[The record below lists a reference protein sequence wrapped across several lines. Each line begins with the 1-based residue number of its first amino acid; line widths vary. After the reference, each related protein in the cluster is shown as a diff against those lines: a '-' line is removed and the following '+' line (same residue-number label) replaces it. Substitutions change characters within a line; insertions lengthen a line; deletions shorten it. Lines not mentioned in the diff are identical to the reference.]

1 MRLRK
6 SALVLVLA
14 IALALAA
21 CGSSSKSGSS
31 SSTTTT
37 ASGGTVNV
45 FAASSLTAAFT
56 ALGKQFETAHPGTK
70 VNLDFDSS
78 TILAQQIQ
86 DTPGKADVFAS
97 ADQKNMRKLQD
108 SGEVTSSPTVF
119 AKNQM
124 EIAVE
129 PGNPKHV
136 KTVADLAQPNLTVVL
151 CASEAPCGKYADQLL
166 DQNNVNVT
174 PKSRELNASA
184 TLGKVSS
191 GDADAAIVYV
201 TDVKGAGQDVA
212 GVVIPSSQNVV
223 ATLPIAALK
232 NSKNATLAGEWVD
245 FVTSSTSEQ
254 TLQQQYGFL
263 AP

>member
-1 MRLRK
+1 MRVRT
-6 SALVLVLA
+6 SALVLA
-14 IALALAA
+14 MACTLAA
-21 CGSSSKSGSS
+21 CGSSSKGGSS
-31 SSTTTT
+31 SPTTAA

-56 ALGKQFETAHPGTK
+56 DLGKQFETAHPGTK
-70 VNLDFDSS
+70 VNLNFDSS
-78 TILAQQIQ
+78 TILSQQIE

-97 ADQKNMRKLQD
+97 ADRKNMQKLQD
-108 SGEVTSSPTVF
+108 AGEVTGTPTVF

-129 PGNPKHV
+129 PGNPEHLA
-136 KTVADLAQPNLTVVL
+136 TVADLAKPNLIVVL

-166 DQNNVNVT
+166 EQNHVTVT
-174 PKSRELNASA
+174 PKSRELNASS
-184 TLGKVSS
+184 TLGKVTS

-201 TDVKGAGQDVA
+201 TDVKGAGSDVD
-212 GVVIPSSQNVV
+212 GVAIPTSQNVV

-232 NSKNATLAGEWVD
+232 SSKNATLAGEWVD
-245 FVTSSTSEQ
+245 FVTSSASEK

>member
-1 MRLRK
+1 
-6 SALVLVLA
+6 
-14 IALALAA
+14 LALGA
-21 CGSSSKSGSS
+21 CSSSSKSGSS
-31 SSTTTT
+31 STTTD
-37 ASGGTVNV
+37 SGKTVNV
-45 FAASSLTAAFT
+45 FAAASLTTAFT

-70 VNLDFDSS
+70 VNLNFDSS
-78 TILAQQIQ
+78 TILSQQIV

-97 ADQKNMRKLQD
+97 ADEKNMQKLQD
-108 SGEVTSSPTVF
+108 TEVTGTPTVF

-129 PGNPKHV
+129 PGNPQHIA
-136 KTVADLAQPNLTVVL
+136 TVADLAKPNLTVVL

-166 DQNNVNVT
+166 AQDNVTVT
-174 PKSRELNASA
+174 PKSRELNATS

-201 TDVKGAGQDVA
+201 TDVKGAGSAVGGVA
-212 GVVIPSSQNVV
+212 IPTGQNVL

-232 NSKNATLAGEWVD
+232 SSKNATLAGEWVA
-245 FVTSSTSEQ
+245 FVTSSTSER

>member
-1 MRLRK
+1 MRWRT
-6 SALVLVLA
+6 SALVLVVA
-14 IALALAA
+14 VALSA
-21 CGSSSKSGSS
+21 CGSSSKSDSS
-31 SSTTTT
+31 SSPSTT
-37 ASGGTVNV
+37 ASGSGGTLNV

-56 ALGKQFETAHPGTK
+56 ALGTQFEAAHPGTK
-70 VNLDFDSS
+70 VNFNFDSS
-78 TILAQQIQ
+78 TILSGQIE

-97 ADQKNMRKLQD
+97 ADQKNMTKLQSAGVV
-108 SGEVTSSPTVF
+108 SGTPTVF

-129 PGNPKHV
+129 PGNPHAV
-136 KTVADLAQPNLTVVL
+136 NTVADLAQPNLIVVL

-166 DQNNVNVT
+166 AQDKVTIT

-184 TLGKVSS
+184 TLGKVES

-201 TDVKGAGQDVA
+201 TDVKGAGKDVD
-212 GVVIPSSQNVV
+212 GVVIPASQNVV

-232 NSKNATLAGEWVD
+232 NTKNATLAGEWID
-245 FVTSSTSEQ
+245 FVTSSSSEK